1 MDTPQPRNLFT
12 TASFLSLASGL
23 LIASTPN
30 IADIV
35 KNGGTVEKYLY
46 LVAAVLSGAGVTS
59 EKMRKEQELYT
70 PNWFPVGQNRND
82 AIAATAVTPDLI
94 TIATPQIVTVPF
106 VPEVVTVPV
115 VPQVITIP
123 LPVIVQPKDQTLE
136 TVQTILNDTQTVLSI
151 TQNPLNLL
159 KLL

>member
-70 PNWFPVGQNRND
+70 PNWFPVGQNKSD

-94 TIATPQIVTVPF
+94 TIATPQIITVPL
-106 VPEVVTVPV
+106 VPEV

-151 TQNPLNLL
+151 AQNPLNLL

>member
-70 PNWFPVGQNRND
+70 PNWFPVGQNKSD

-94 TIATPQIVTVPF
+94 TIATPQIITVPL
-106 VPEVVTVPV
+106 VPEV
-115 VPQVITIP
+115 VPQVITMP

-151 TQNPLNLL
+151 AQNPLNLL